1 MDIKNLTEDQET
13 ALYEELKAKRNAK
26 AQERREAYESL
37 RTSLI
42 DSIKQ
47 RVLDTGTNVRSLYEF
62 VVAETNAFYEIMKE
76 YGQLRREDQMSY
88 KIEEKGFRI
97 EVKTYKIKA
106 FDERANIAASR
117 LIAFLEQYIS
127 DSEKGTDDPIYQLAM
142 TLLERNKSGDFDY
155 KSISRL
161 YQLEEQ
167 FSSTEYSE
175 IMQLFKDSNTI
186 EGTATNFYFYQKDEM
201 GVWRK
206 VEISFNRL

>member
-26 AQERREAYESL
+26 AKQRRQDYEFL

-76 YGQLRREDQMSY
+76 YGQLRRDDQMSY

-106 FDERANIAASR
+106 FDERANVAASR